1 MRYNSIQVHVVR
13 GFRILGSKVSVTPG
27 LSSHTSLSTSLHTSC
42 KARQDDVK
50 IYVGVDNSIII
61 KRSWSTMKCLIKT
74 RSKPD
79 TVKQIRAFVE
89 IA

>member
-27 LSSHTSLSTSLHTSC
+27 LSSHTSFSTSLHTSC
-42 KARQDDVK
+42 KARGYQDL
-50 IYVGVDNSIII
+50 GVDNNIII

-79 TVKQIRAFVE
+79 TVKQIGAFVE